1 MKAVRIHQ
9 FGGPEVLTYEDVHDP
24 RPRKDQ
30 VLIRVR
36 ACALNH
42 LDIWVR
48 QGLPGVNLPHIL
60 GSDIAGEIVEVGEYV
75 TDLTSNGLKA
85 GRRVLVAPM
94 HFCNRCSKCV
104 AGLQN
109 QCRHFTVLGNGVDGG
124 NCELIAVPAAN
135 VIPIP
140 DSLDFNQAASV
151 PLVFVTAWH
160 MLVGRAG
167 IRPGQTVLVLG
178 AGSGVGIAAIQ
189 IAKLFHCRVITTAGD
204 EAKLAK
210 GRELGAD
217 YGIDHYKQKISAEVR
232 KITNKEGVDIV
243 VEHVGAATWDESVK
257 SLKSSGIL
265 VTCGATTGPNVGI
278 DLLHL
283 FARQLTLLGSYMGT
297 MRELHE
303 VLRHVFAGRLKPVV
317 DRVLPLSELRA
328 AHEYLE
334 KSQMFGK
341 IVVNP

>member
-9 FGGPEVLTYEDVHDP
+9 FGGPEVLTYEDVPDP
-24 RPRKDQ
+24 QPRKDQ
-30 VLIRVR
+30 VLVRVR
-36 ACALNH
+36 ACSLNH

-48 QGLPGVNLPHIL
+48 KGLPGVKLPHIL
-60 GSDIAGEIVEVGEYV
+60 GSDVAGEVVELGEYV
-75 TDLTSNGLKA
+75 GGFKV
-85 GRRVLVAPM
+85 GQRVLLAPM
-94 HFCNRCSKCV
+94 HYCGRCQKCV

-109 QCRHFTVLGNGVDGG
+109 HCREFTVLGNAVDGG
-124 NCELIAVPAAN
+124 NCELIAAPAAN

-140 DSLDFNQAASV
+140 DALDFNHAASV

-178 AGSGVGIAAIQ
+178 ASSGVGIAAIQ

-204 EAKLAK
+204 ETKLAK
-210 GRELGAD
+210 GRELGAEF
-217 YGIDHYKQKISAEVR
+217 GINHYQQKISEEVR
-232 KITNKEGVDIV
+232 KITNKRGVDIV
-243 VEHVGAATWDESVK
+243 LEHVGAATWDESVK
-257 SLKSSGIL
+257 SLKSGGTL
-265 VTCGATTGPNVGI
+265 VTCGATTGPNVG
-278 DLLHL
+278 LNLQHL

-297 MRELHE
+297 MGELHE
-303 VLRHVFAGRLKPVV
+303 VLRHVFAGRLKPVL
-317 DRVLPLSELRA
+317 DRTFPLSEIRA

>member
-9 FGGPEVLTYEDVHDP
+9 FGGPEVLIHEDVPDP
-24 RPRKDQ
+24 QPRKDQ
-30 VLIRVR
+30 VLVRVR

-42 LDIWVR
+42 LDVWVR
-48 QGLPGVNLPHIL
+48 KGIPGVKLPHIL
-60 GSDIAGEIVEVGEYV
+60 GSDIAGEVVEAGEYV
-75 TDLTSNGLKA
+75 TGCRY
-85 GRRVLVAPM
+85 GQRVLLAPM
-94 HFCNRCSKCV
+94 HFCGRCARCV

-109 QCRHFTVLGNGVDGG
+109 QCREFTVLGNGVDGG
-124 NCELIAVPAAN
+124 NCELIAVPAVN

-140 DSLDFNQAASV
+140 DTLDFNQAASV
-151 PLVFVTAWH
+151 PLVFLTAWH

-178 AGSGVGIAAIQ
+178 ASSGVGIAAIQ
-189 IAKLFHCRVITTAGD
+189 IARMFHCRVITTAGD
-204 EAKLAK
+204 ETKLEKA
-210 GRELGAD
+210 RALGAD
-217 YGIDHYKQKISAEVR
+217 FGINHYKQKISEEVR

-243 VEHVGAATWDESVK
+243 LEHVGVATWDESVK
-257 SLKSSGIL
+257 SLKPGGTL

-278 DLLHL
+278 DLRFLYS
-283 FARQLTLLGSYMGT
+283 RQLTLLGSYMGT
-297 MRELHE
+297 LGELHE
-303 VLRHVFAGRLKPVV
+303 VLGHVFAERLKPVV
-317 DRVLPLSELRA
+317 DRVFPLLELRA